1 MAAKDLEANTD
12 NINSYLYEVFKL
24 NPHYSEIY
32 CSITSDKNP
41 ETLSMTDFMKR
52 QYPKSPVMENLGK
65 VLAPYIEAQELFA
78 ISKLKYTDALQKTA
92 EADIIENLSPDERRD
107 VNKAKDDLPKII
119 GDLKAHE
126 ETFKSYK
133 KEIGEQLKEVVQKAA
148 SLEQQQHQQRREHV
162 YKILDGL
169 GKPRTLFKDKK
180 IDNPLNFRSY
190 DEAYDYMERQTSI
203 DRTKIPVKNWQN
215 AATDYVVFQ
224 KLIIYLA
231 LIDCLLPLGI
241 DYGK

>member
-1 MAAKDLEANTD
+1 MAAKDQDANAD

-41 ETLSMTDFMKR
+41 ETLSMHDFMAR

-65 VLAPYIEAQELFA
+65 VLSPYIEAQELFA
-78 ISKLKYTDALQKTA
+78 VSKLKYTDALQKTA
-92 EADIIENLSPDERRD
+92 EADVLENLTRD
-107 VNKAKDDLPKII
+107 QRTQINNAKDDLPKII
-119 GDLKAHE
+119 TALKNHE
-126 ETFKSYK
+126 ETFKGYK
-133 KEIGEQLKEVVQKAA
+133 KEISDQLKEVVQKVA
-148 SLEQQQHQQRREHV
+148 SLEQQQHQQRREHI
-162 YKILDGL
+162 YKILDSL
-169 GKPRTLFKDKK
+169 DIARTQFKDKK

-190 DEAYDYMERQTSI
+190 DEAHDYMERQTSI
-203 DRTKIPVKNWQN
+203 DRTKIPIKNWQN

-224 KLIIYLA
+224 KLIVYLA
-231 LIDCLLPLGI
+231 LIDCLLPRGI